1 MWGMILIALIA
12 IIVYT
17 VLISNVKVRLKYI
30 RSEADDEAVLTVIAL
45 YGLVYLHY
53 RVPTVKLKGMFHG
66 VHFRVE
72 KPETGGET
80 ALEEMLSRKEMMRY
94 YKHFKVLV
102 RYMANYR
109 EWLSDTLSHFCVSK
123 VRWRTKIGAG
133 DAPETAVATGI
144 AWSVKSSVLAQ
155 FLRFFRLDA
164 RPEIAVDPDF
174 NHMSFRTEA
183 ELHMHVRAYRLLVSV
198 VMLLLRILREKGGL
212 KTWVRILFP
221 RQAAR

>member
-12 IIVYT
+12 LIAYT
-17 VLISNVKVRLKYI
+17 VLVSNVKVRLKYI

-45 YGLVYLHY
+45 YGLVYLRY
-53 RVPTVKLKGMFHG
+53 RVPAVKLKGLFHG

-72 KPETGGET
+72 KPKAGGET
-80 ALEEMLSRKEMMRY
+80 ALEELLSRKEIMKY
-94 YKHFKVLV
+94 YRNFKVLL

-109 EWLSDTLSHFCVSK
+109 EWLSDTMSHFCVSK
-123 VRWRTKIGAG
+123 VRWRTMIGAG

-144 AWSVKSSVLAQ
+144 VWSVKSSILAQ
-155 FLRFFRLDA
+155 FLRLFKLDT

-174 NHMSFRTEA
+174 NRMSFRTEA
-183 ELHMHVRAYRLLVSV
+183 ELHMHVRLYRLFVSLI
-198 VMLLLRILREKGGL
+198 MLLLRVLREKGGL

-221 RQAAR
+221 RQPAR